1 MTISQSVLVLGAG
14 ELGAAVLSG
23 LANHSHRRLST
34 ITVLLRPA
42 TVASSDPLKK
52 EDISKLQSLGI
63 VILSGDV
70 ANDSESELATL
81 FQPFDTII
89 GCTGMTSGPGTQTKI
104 ARAALS
110 AGVKRYIPWQ
120 FGVDYEAIGRGSAQD
135 LFTEQ
140 LDVRDLLRA
149 QTATKWVILST
160 GMFLSFLFE
169 PFFGVVDA
177 ERTLVRALGSWQ
189 NRVTVTTPED
199 IGRMT
204 AEVVLAAPEIENEV
218 VLTAGDTVTYER
230 LADMVERVL
239 GRKIE
244 RREWSLEELR
254 AELRTDPGDKLKK
267 YRVVFAE
274 GKGVAWDMERTLN
287 WKWGIK
293 MVGVEEWASE
303 NLE

>member
-1 MTISQSVLVLGAG
+1 MTTSQSVLVLGAG
-14 ELGAAVLSG
+14 ELGTAVLHG
-23 LANHSHRRLST
+23 LTNHSHRRLAT
-34 ITVLLRPA
+34 ITVLLRP
-42 TVASSDPLKK
+42 TTIASSDPLKK
-52 EDISKLQSLGI
+52 EQISELQSLGI
-63 VILSGDV
+63 IILSGDV

-81 FQPFDTII
+81 FKSFDTII

-104 ARAALS
+104 ARAVLS

-120 FGVDYEAIGRGSAQD
+120 FGVDYDAIGRGSAQD

-149 QTATKWVILST
+149 QTATNWVIVST

-169 PFFGVVDA
+169 PLFGVVDA

-199 IGRMT
+199 IGRVT
-204 AEVVLAAPEIENEV
+204 AEVVFAVPEIENEV
-218 VLTAGDTVTYER
+218 VFTAGDTVTYDY
-230 LADMVERVL
+230 LADAMERVL
-239 GRKIE
+239 GRKVE
-244 RREWSLEELR
+244 RREWSLEQLR
-254 AELRTDPGDKLKK
+254 EELRTDPGDKLKK

-274 GKGVAWDMERTLN
+274 GKGVAWDMQRSLN
-287 WKWGIK
+287 WKRGIE
-293 MVGVEEWASE
+293 MVGVEEWARE